1 MDYQPDLN
9 QNRYEDK
16 RSSGLA
22 TASIVMGIIAIA
34 TSCCI
39 YSAIVAGALSI
50 IFALLS
56 RGGELTMDSKGK
68 IGLTLGIIGLVLT
81 IIVYVAVFT
90 YMIQYYGS
98 FDKML
103 DYSNK
108 FSQQYMQTYQY
119 K

>member
-16 RSSGLA
+16 RSPALA
-22 TASIVMGIIAIA
+22 TASIVMGIIALA

-39 YSAIVAGALSI
+39 YSAIVTGALSI

-56 RGGELTMDSKGK
+56 RGGEMTLDSKGK

-81 IIVYVAVFT
+81 IIVYAIMFA
-90 YMIQYYGS
+90 YMIHYYGS
-98 FDKML
+98 FDNML

-108 FSQQYMQTYQY
+108 FSQQYMQYYQ
-119 K
+119 